1 MGNDIKP
8 TYVPFCSKHPNCCYY
23 KGCPAEFGYD
33 GKTGKEWF
41 IRCNE
46 NCK

>member
-1 MGNDIKP
+1 MTERIKP
-8 TYVPFCSKHPNCCYY
+8 TYIPFCSKHPNCCYY

-33 GKTGKEWF
+33 PQSGSEFFK
-41 IRCNE
+41 RCDK